1 MSQSSP
7 LGISGVSL
15 TTSHNSRDSR
25 GNFIKYTP
33 DNFFVESLDSVAVSI
48 NPQVGTIRGIHFQ
61 VAPFAEE
68 KIISCIQGSSFE
80 VIIDLRPD
88 SPTYGQTST
97 FELSEENFL
106 QVYLP
111 IGVAHGFQTLMP
123 NTIIHYCLTSKYSPL
138 NSYSINPIGDIE
150 ISWPMKDTRISEK
163 DRLGMSFGEAAQVYA
178 DSLIQ

>member
-1 MSQSSP
+1 MSKSSS

-15 TTSHNSRDSR
+15 TASHNSSDAR
-25 GNFIKYTP
+25 GEFIKYTP
-33 DNFFVESLDSVAVSI
+33 DNFFIEGLDSVAVSI

-80 VIIDLRPD
+80 VIIDLRLD
-88 SPTYGQTST
+88 SPTYGQIST
-97 FELSEENFL
+97 FELSEENFV

-111 IGVAHGFQTLMP
+111 KGVAHGFQTLVP
-123 NTIIHYCLTSKYSPL
+123 NTIIHYCLTSTYSPE
-138 NSYSINPIGDIE
+138 YSHSIKPIGDIE
-150 ISWPMKDTRISEK
+150 ISWPLENSLISEK
-163 DRLGMSFGEAAQVYA
+163 DRLGMSFGEAVQVYA